1 MQQLEILDGGGGA
14 SICDLLLRAIPISI
28 PTKITKISVTVHMM
42 DIWVIMSTMMKTG
55 VLRRTEKHDLQ
66 SYLEFMIRIEAS
78 SWRELAEA
86 DLIDK
91 NTKPYNLPTEEMER
105 LYLSNGG
112 FKPPVPFLLC
122 AKCVHNLIDEPAKNK
137 SVVRDNK
144 RVQLQW
150 EMNSTTVAN
159 FLQGKGV
166 SLKDKKGNPTTKV
179 LIFRGATY
187 VPLLAAMHV
196 THCGGGISAS
206 TVVLTKL
213 LASSM
218 KRANALFVIVIARLC
233 VPKSELIL
241 LISLSFDSVL
251 VCLIRIHLSVR
262 SSKRRII
269 SILIVQKVYNQK
281 RKQLQMRAT

>member
-28 PTKITKISVTVHMM
+28 PTKITKISITVHMV

-66 SYLEFMIRIEAS
+66 SYLEFMIRIEALS
-78 SWRELAEA
+78 RRELAEA

-112 FKPPVPFLLC
+112 FKPPAPFLLS
-122 AKCVHNLIDEPAKNK
+122 AKCGHNLVDEPAKNK

-150 EMNSTTVAN
+150 EKNFTTVAN

-179 LIFRGATY
+179 PNPKFSEE
-187 VPLLAAMHV
+187 PLMC
-196 THCGGGISAS
+196 HCWQQCMSRIAGG
-206 TVVLTKL
+206 VFL
-213 LASSM
+213 L
-218 KRANALFVIVIARLC
+218 LRLC
-233 VPKSELIL
+233 RPNYWQAV
-241 LISLSFDSVL
+241 
-251 VCLIRIHLSVR
+251 
-262 SSKRRII
+262 
-269 SILIVQKVYNQK
+269 
-281 RKQLQMRAT
+281 